1 MSDSSGHEAVR
12 DLLAMDALDALSQSE
27 RAALDRHLTTCAEC
41 TRELAALRDT
51 VASFG
56 ASLPPRPMP
65 TERQAAQ
72 RARLMARAVEDRAG
86 VAPIRGGS
94 SSPATPSATGPRSAS
109 PAAGGSAHPTLARW
123 LAAAALLL
131 AIGAIGAI
139 AYDVSLR
146 STVQRLSVARAEL
159 RDSASALRDSTSVL
173 QRRLADQQA
182 ILDGLTG
189 PGVRVI
195 DAAATS
201 ARQPYARMFWDQPA
215 NRWTFVAYNLPATA
229 PGHTYQLW
237 LVTRD
242 QKKLSAGTFEPR
254 PNGSAIVRA
263 TYALSPDSLAAIAV
277 TREPAGGSAQPTT
290 TPFLVGAAAKDD

>member
-1 MSDSSGHEAVR
+1 MSESSGHDAVR
-12 DLLAMDALDALSQSE
+12 DLLAMDALDALSPSE

-41 TRELAALRDT
+41 TRELAALRDA

-65 TERQAAQ
+65 TERQAAM
-72 RARLMARAVEDRAG
+72 RARLMARAIDDRAG
-86 VAPIRGGS
+86 AMALRGGS
-94 SSPATPSATGPRSAS
+94 SSPASPSASGPRSAARAS
-109 PAAGGSAHPTLARW
+109 GGSARPSVARW

-131 AIGAIGAI
+131 AIGAI
-139 AYDVSLR
+139 AYDISLR
-146 STVQRLSVARAEL
+146 STVQRLSIARAEL
-159 RDSASALRDSTSVL
+159 RDSASAL
-173 QRRLADQQA
+173 QHRLADQQA

-242 QKKLSAGTFEPR
+242 QKKLSAGTFEPQ
-254 PNGSAIVRA
+254 PNGSAMVRA

-277 TREPAGGSAQPTT
+277 TNEPAGGSAQPTT
-290 TPFLVGAAAKDD
+290 TPFLVGAATRTD